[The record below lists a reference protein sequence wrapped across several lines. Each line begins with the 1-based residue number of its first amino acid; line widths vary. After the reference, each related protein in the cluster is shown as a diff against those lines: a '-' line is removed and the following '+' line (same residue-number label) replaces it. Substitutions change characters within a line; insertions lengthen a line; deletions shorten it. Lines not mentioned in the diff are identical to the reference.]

1 MARELGIRKVTF
13 FPSTGDNK
21 YGSPIP
27 LEWAVNLETKNNYKE
42 KEYKGDMKIE
52 RSTKVLESVDITLGV
67 SSNLPPKVESQI
79 TGAEYSHCMKI
90 TKTSTI
96 PVSGALAYE
105 IVMDDSTVRRRCLK
119 YCSLAKDEQKNDV
132 DSEGEVFTFSGK
144 AISDSLDNVDILMD
158 QKEVE
163 AASEDSEAKTA
174 WDNFFTKVP
183 TGDYSS

>member
-13 FPSTGDNK
+13 FPSTDDNK

-27 LEWAVNLETKNNYKE
+27 LEWAVSLETKNNYKE

-52 RSTKVLESVDITLGV
+52 RSIKVLESVDITLGV
-67 SSNLPPKVESQI
+67 SSTLPPKIESQI
-79 TGAEYSHCMKI
+79 TGADYEHCMKI

-119 YCSLAKDEQKNDV
+119 YCSLSRDEQKNDV

-163 AASEDSEAKTA
+163 AASDDSDAKTA

-183 TGDYSS
+183 TGNYD

>member
-52 RSTKVLESVDITLGV
+52 RSIKVLESVDITLGV
-67 SSNLPPKVESQI
+67 SSTLPPKIESQI
-79 TGAEYSHCMKI
+79 TGADYEHCMKI

-105 IVMDDSTVRRRCLK
+105 IVMDDSKVRRRCLK

-163 AASEDSEAKTA
+163 AASGDSDAKTV

>member
-52 RSTKVLESVDITLGV
+52 RSIKVLESVDITLGL
-67 SSNLPPKVESQI
+67 SSNLPPAVESKI
-79 TGAEYSHCMKI
+79 TGADYEHCMKI

-105 IVMDDSTVRRRCLK
+105 IVMDDSKVRRRCLK

-144 AISDSLDNVDILMD
+144 AISDSLDNVDVLMD

-163 AASEDSEAKTA
+163 AASEDSEAQTA
-174 WDNFFTKVP
+174 WQNFFTKVP

>member
-13 FPSTGDNK
+13 FPSTGDNQ

-163 AASEDSEAKTA
+163 AASGDSEAKAA

-183 TGDYSS
+183 TANQG

>member
-52 RSTKVLESVDITLGV
+52 RSIKVLESVDITLGV
-67 SSNLPPKVESQI
+67 SSTLPPKIESQI
-79 TGAEYSHCMKI
+79 TGADYEHCMKI

-105 IVMDDSTVRRRCLK
+105 IVMDDSKVRRRCLK
-119 YCSLAKDEQKNDV
+119 HCSLAKDEQKNDV

-163 AASEDSEAKTA
+163 AASGDSDAKTA